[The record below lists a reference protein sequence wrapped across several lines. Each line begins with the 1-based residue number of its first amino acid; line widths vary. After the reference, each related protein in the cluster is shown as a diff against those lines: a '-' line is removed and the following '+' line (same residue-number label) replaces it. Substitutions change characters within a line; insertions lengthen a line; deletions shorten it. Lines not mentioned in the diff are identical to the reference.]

1 MNQGNFT
8 PSRHPDHIGDSLDDI
23 RASGRVT
30 SDVIVTSGH
39 VGGAR
44 SVDRDEGSSN
54 VDEEGGNVSDDRTRQ

>member
-8 PSRHPDHIGDSLDDI
+8 PSRHPDHISDRLDDI

-30 SDVIVTSGH
+30 FDVIVTSGH

-44 SVDRDEGSSN
+44 SVDRDERSSD
-54 VDEEGGNVSDDRTRQ
+54 VDEEGGDVSDDRTRQ